1 MLILS
6 RKVGQKI
13 VVPECD
19 LVFTVLEIRGDKVRL
34 GIAAPEEL
42 AVHRQEIWERIQ
54 AEQAAEQ
61 QGSAIPEIVGHCG

>member
-13 VVPECD
+13 VVPDCE
-19 LVFTVLEIRGDKVRL
+19 LVFTVLEIRGDKVRV

-54 AEQAAEQ
+54 AEQAAE
-61 QGSAIPEIVGHCG
+61 GYAGAVSEAVG